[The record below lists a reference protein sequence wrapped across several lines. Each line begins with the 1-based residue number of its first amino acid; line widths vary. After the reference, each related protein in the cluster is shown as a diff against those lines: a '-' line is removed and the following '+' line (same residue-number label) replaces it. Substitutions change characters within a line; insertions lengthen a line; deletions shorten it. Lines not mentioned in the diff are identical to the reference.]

1 MQGADQAAQQLS
13 LLMHLQRLPPLLD
26 AQHAGVAAISVPAQQ
41 LRALQGAVGT
51 AVATGSHGGAA
62 SALQLAPLQRLAWAL
77 DAASHKTAVL
87 EAHTLVGQLPETLH
101 ELWFCWHDAQWP
113 LGLHTGAFSPGTAA
127 RSTVLA
133 ELASAGGSTTYDAD
147 VSTWPARVLQLRM
160 AARHAAR
167 CQRWK
172 QTPTITCGSKIHPSC
187 CEPELR
193 CKWTLHA

>member
-13 LLMHLQRLPPLLD
+13 LLTQLQRLPPLLD
-26 AQHAGVAAISVPAQQ
+26 AQLAAAAAISVPAQQ

-77 DAASHKTAVL
+77 DAAGHHTAEL
-87 EAHTLVGQLPETLH
+87 ETHTLAGQLPETLH

-113 LGLHTGAFSPGTAA
+113 LGPHAGSFRPGTAA

-133 ELASAGGSTTYDAD
+133 ELASAAGSTACDAD
-147 VSTWPARVLQLRM
+147 VSTWPARVLQLRV

-167 CQRWK
+167 CR
-172 QTPTITCGSKIHPSC
+172 
-187 CEPELR
+187 R
-193 CKWTLHA
+193 CKHTHNHTLVRRSHDLL